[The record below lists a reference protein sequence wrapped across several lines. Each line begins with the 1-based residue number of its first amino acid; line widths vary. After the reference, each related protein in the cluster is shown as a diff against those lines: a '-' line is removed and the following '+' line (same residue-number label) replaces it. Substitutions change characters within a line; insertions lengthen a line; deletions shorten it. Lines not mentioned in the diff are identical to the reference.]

1 MLKAFVLIETDMGA
15 SPGVVSFLE
24 ATQEVRS
31 ADRVTGPHDIIVMV
45 EVADLK
51 ALSTWLAG
59 KVHPLPGVKKTVS
72 CVAVSQ

>member
-15 SPGVVSFLE
+15 SPGVLSLLE

-51 ALSTWLAG
+51 ALSTWLAD
-59 KVHPLPGVKKTVS
+59 KVHSLPGVHKTVS
-72 CVAVSQ
+72 CVAVS